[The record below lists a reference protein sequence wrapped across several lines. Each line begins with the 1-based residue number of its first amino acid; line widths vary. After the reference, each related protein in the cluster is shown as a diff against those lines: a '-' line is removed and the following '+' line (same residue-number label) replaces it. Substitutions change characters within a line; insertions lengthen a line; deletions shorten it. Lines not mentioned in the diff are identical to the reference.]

1 MFSGTLNMRS
11 FLLLTAL
18 ALCANTSSLFAA
30 DTKPH
35 QTSATLMPAWQ
46 HAIKTQDLK
55 VRRELAERITQLNT
69 DAKRRDK
76 LMREARHRAVL
87 CKHCHGEDGNAVR
100 EGVPS
105 LAGQNPIYLVDQF
118 QRFGDGRRYDFFMG
132 GLAKSFSQEDKIKLA
147 LYYSQQQMIPT
158 GGGRS
163 ELMEQGKQLYHR
175 FCVECHGADGRGE
188 SGYARLAGQRPEYI
202 IKILKEFQNLS
213 GRRGNPWMTAR
224 AKQLRTPQEI
234 EAVASYLAHLE

>member
-1 MFSGTLNMRS
+1 M
-11 FLLLTAL
+11 
-18 ALCANTSSLFAA
+18 
-30 DTKPH
+30 
-35 QTSATLMPAWQ
+35 
-46 HAIKTQDLK
+46 KTQDLK

-69 DAKRRDK
+69 DAKRQDK

-158 GGGRS
+158 
-163 ELMEQGKQLYHR
+163 
-175 FCVECHGADGRGE
+175 
-188 SGYARLAGQRPEYI
+188 
-202 IKILKEFQNLS
+202 
-213 GRRGNPWMTAR
+213 
-224 AKQLRTPQEI
+224 
-234 EAVASYLAHLE
+234 